1 MIRRKQ
7 AVILDLNHLL
17 SLGIKKQAS
26 LIHLE
31 PFDDKILIR
40 FRINSKLIEI
50 GELDT
55 VKLEDIR
62 DELLSMAGLDIFDHK
77 PQNGSVTTKI
87 DKTKVRLD
95 IQTLPVIN
103 GEKISIAL
111 LNLDQKLPNLSELG
125 FWGQNLKLL
134 KEVDSCSRGMIIV
147 SGLDH
152 SSKSKTLDNLLEK
165 IAKENKSVSVI
176 ETKPNIN
183 LNKVNQLKHTVG
195 SKVTIS
201 MMLEALIRQNTDA
214 IAIDTIQSLKELK
227 TLVEYSSKSRLVLA
241 TLYAKKASEV
251 ITKFE
256 RIGIEPFLTSSGLKY
271 VIFQKQ
277 VKKLCDICRIEKL
290 ITKKKSDDI
299 LKELDLNENTLL
311 DLIDNLED
319 QAIKT
324 NLGIKDDKKSFNN
337 HLISRLF
344 EANKDGLCPK
354 CQGTG
359 YNGVTLISEV
369 IKINPEIE
377 KKILTLASED
387 ELEKTFLKSNVIPL
401 KVDALIK
408 ALRGEIAI
416 DEVRNLK

>member
-1 MIRRKQ
+1 
-7 AVILDLNHLL
+7 
-17 SLGIKKQAS
+17 
-26 LIHLE
+26 
-31 PFDDKILIR
+31 
-40 FRINSKLIEI
+40 
-50 GELDT
+50 
-55 VKLEDIR
+55 
-62 DELLSMAGLDIFDHK
+62 MAGLDIFDHK

-134 KEVDSCSRGMIIV
+134 KEVDSCSRGIIIV

-183 LNKVNQLKHTVG
+183 LNKVNQLKHAVG

-241 TLYAKKASEV
+241 TLYAKRASEV

-344 EANKDGLCPK
+344 EANKDELCPK

-416 DEVRNLK
+416 DEVRNIK